1 MSTSAALDNAVAA
14 TQSAVRGTVLQRDL
28 YAPHFPADLVLLNML
43 TFLGV
48 LLTFSAVFPPL
59 AVALA
64 GTVVGTAV

>member
-1 MSTSAALDNAVAA
+1 M
-14 TQSAVRGTVLQRDL
+14 LQRDL